1 MIPRIIWMIPA
12 IITAHR
18 NNSNTPIFV
27 TALNIIAVKPAA
39 GPLTLKFDLL
49 NEPITIPPTIPEIKP
64 ENNGAPEASAIPKH
78 KGSAIK
84 NTTNPDDKS
93 DFKFVKILFD
103 EVINFKFCLDKKWK
117 LLRLKIVKVLK

>member
-64 ENNGAPEASAIPKH
+64 ENNGAPEASAI
-78 KGSAIK
+78 K